1 MYNTTVKN
9 IICVFLFCGSVVS
22 AINAGATVQQ
32 NDTIWISDIPEL
44 DGKQIYGNVIYNKSH
59 KPTEQTYGGS
69 ESEKGNDGK
78 DHNYLMENYNQL
90 LENEG
95 LTIGR
100 DPQKGLYFL
109 KPKSLTITSIT
120 VYEVKTTQ
128 KTSQA
133 GNSYFDYS
141 PGNKLTVDLPARDSD
156 DSNSTENHKELKDTA
171 TVQGDQKDDNHSG
184 EEGSTWPTYV
194 FVLFVLLGFILLGIF
209 LLGYLFYLMSNRF
222 LKIEKDIIESKEK
235 KGQGIEKSFLTML
248 LKKDDLEE
256 LKQMLLSAKQEVIKM
271 IPKQSDLKGGTKFIQ
286 SSHESIKPL
295 VRDESPQTKN
305 VANEFLGYAEMTL
318 ENYLT
323 RTSSNEMAVFEINQK
338 NGKIIFNLV
347 SNPTIR
353 QQLTSR
359 GDILRKMRENGI
371 IDFDDEDLNG
381 ARNTNSG
388 ESGILKVGQAPD
400 TYVPLSPLKLKFVK

>member
-1 MYNTTVKN
+1 MYNTILNN

-44 DGKQIYGNVIYNKSH
+44 EGKQIYGNVIYDSSH
-59 KPTEQTYGGS
+59 KPTGQTYGGS
-69 ESEKGNDGK
+69 ESETGNDGVV
-78 DHNYLMENYNQL
+78 HNYLMENYNKL
-90 LENEG
+90 SENEG

-120 VYEVKTTQ
+120 VYEVKAKK

-133 GNSYFDYS
+133 GNTYFDYS
-141 PGNKLTVDLPARDSD
+141 PGNILTVDLPARDSD
-156 DSNSTENHKELKDTA
+156 HSNSTENHQELLDTA
-171 TVQGDQKDDNHSG
+171 TVKGDQNDVNHPG
-184 EEGSTWPTYV
+184 EVGSTMPTYV
-194 FVLFVLLGFILLGIF
+194 YVLFVSLGFILLGIA

-235 KGQGIEKSFLTML
+235 IGRGIDASFLTML

-271 IPKQSDLKGGTKFIQ
+271 IPKQPDSKGGTNFIQ
-286 SSHESIKPL
+286 SSHESIKHI
-295 VRDESPQTKN
+295 VRGESPQTKN

-338 NGKIIFNLV
+338 NGKIVFNLV

-359 GDILRKMRENGI
+359 GDILRKMRDNGI

-381 ARNTNSG
+381 ARNTDSG
-388 ESGILKVGQAPD
+388 ESGILKAGQTPD